1 MNRNPIVISGPSG
14 SGKSALIDNIERQDP
29 TFIEAIG
36 VTTRERRPME
46 VIKMDFITKEEF
58 EELINKNNLI
68 EYTLY
73 NNNYYGVS
81 KSEFEKLKDY
91 NLIFNVGYSSAHEI
105 QSIYPETH
113 MIYLLPPNKEE
124 LLRRLGDR
132 DYERYIVGI
141 EETMKNALFYDYLLI
156 SLTDN
161 LDETTADF
169 MDIISENERGKQKRL
184 TIAKNKDFINNFYK

>member
-14 SGKSALIDNIERQDP
+14 SGKSALIDNIEKQDP

-36 VTTRERRPME
+36 VTTRKKRPME

-73 NNNYYGVS
+73 NNNYYGVA

-132 DYERYIVGI
+132 DYERYLVGI